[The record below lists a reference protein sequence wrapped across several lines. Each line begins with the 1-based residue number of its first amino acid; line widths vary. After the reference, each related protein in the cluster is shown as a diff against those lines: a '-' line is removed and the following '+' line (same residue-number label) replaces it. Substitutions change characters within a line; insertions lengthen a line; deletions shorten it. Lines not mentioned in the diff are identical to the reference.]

1 MFYSS
6 INRPALVLALVLAL
20 LLPFFAHQANAQLN
34 VFACEP
40 EWAALTQALTQTIG
54 SDQVKVTSA
63 TTAMQDP
70 HHIQARPSLIAKM
83 RRADLLV
90 CTGADLEVGW
100 LPLLLRK
107 SGNASV
113 QPGQAGH
120 FMAADTVTLL
130 EKPAL
135 LDRSLG
141 DIHAAGNPH
150 FHLDPE
156 RILKVAVA
164 LANTLATV
172 DPGNQ
177 SHYENNLA
185 TFTQQWQQAIEQ
197 WRQRSESLRGK
208 RIVVSHNSWVYLEPW
223 LGLTQVATLE
233 PKPGIPASSAHLSK
247 LLAQLEQNP
256 ADMLLYA
263 SYQSDK
269 SARWLTKKTTIPAVA
284 LPFSPSKD
292 ETLIQWFDR
301 LLTQLLSVKQ

>member
-1 MFYSS
+1 MFYPRIKTS
-6 INRPALVLALVLAL
+6 AL
-20 LLPFFAHQANAQLN
+20 LLALIVPCFAHHADAQIN

-40 EWAALTQALTQTIG
+40 EWAALSRALG
-54 SDQVKVTSA
+54 ADKVKVTSA

-107 SGNASV
+107 SGNGSV
-113 QPGQAGH
+113 QPGQTGH
-120 FMAADTVTLL
+120 FMAADYVALL
-130 EKPAL
+130 EKPAV

-141 DIHAAGNPH
+141 DIHVAGNPH

-156 RILKVAVA
+156 RMLQVSVA
-164 LANTLATV
+164 LADTLAKV
-172 DPGNQ
+172 DPANQ
-177 SHYENNLA
+177 SHYQNNLA
-185 TFTQQWQQAIEQ
+185 TFTQQWQEAIQQ
-197 WRQRSESLRGK
+197 WQQRSQSLRGK

-223 LGLTQVATLE
+223 LGLIQVATLE

-247 LLAQLEQNP
+247 VLTKLKQNP

-263 SYQSDK
+263 SYQNDK
-269 SARWLTKKTTIPAVA
+269 SARWLTQKTTIPAVA

-292 ETLIQWFDR
+292 ETLVQWFDR
-301 LLTQLLSVKQ
+301 LLNQLLSIQS